1 MADQLLI
8 VNGTELLLSSTPA
21 PELLETAQQGPPG
34 PPGAAGLSG
43 GAGMTAIAG
52 EALGGHRAVVLD
64 AAGAA
69 FYADRTTPGHFGRLA
84 GITTG
89 AAILGSPVA
98 LARTS
103 TVTEPSWAWT
113 PNAAVFLGLTG
124 LLTQTAPVTG
134 FLQVVGMALSA
145 TTLFVNPREPIAIL

>member
-1 MADQLLI
+1 MSELLI
-8 VNGTELLLSSTPA
+8 VNDIELLVLGG
-21 PELLETAQQGPPG
+21 TAAEVIEVALQGPPG

-69 FYADRTTPGHFGRLA
+69 FYADRATPAHFGRVA

-89 AAILGSPVA
+89 AAIIGASVS
-98 LARTS
+98 LARTG
-103 TVTEPSWAWT
+103 VLTEPSWAWT
-113 PNAAVFLGLTG
+113 ANAPVFLGLTG
-124 LLTQTAPVTG
+124 LLTQIVPATG
-134 FLQVVGMALSA
+134 FLQVVGVALSA
-145 TTLFVNPREPIAIL
+145 TTLFVNPREPLAIL